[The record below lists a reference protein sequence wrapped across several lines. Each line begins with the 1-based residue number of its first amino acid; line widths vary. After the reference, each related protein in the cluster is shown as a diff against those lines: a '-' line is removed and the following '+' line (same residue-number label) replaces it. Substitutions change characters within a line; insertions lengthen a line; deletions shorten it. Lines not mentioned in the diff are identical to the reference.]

1 MSRKSKERIICE
13 CGMEVCRGAYL
24 QHCKSKHHQKFINNQ
39 YLLYNNIFEYY
50 YISMYRFHKHN
61 KKQGTKAH
69 ILGETKSNFT
79 PFDLRDTAYL
89 EHLSKELKL
98 RNARAGLLNLR
109 NDMIQ
114 ANKRANFQ
122 NVIESLM
129 NCQDQTYHIIPK
141 NI

>member
-1 MSRKSKERIICE
+1 
-13 CGMEVCRGAYL
+13 
-24 QHCKSKHHQKFINNQ
+24 
-39 YLLYNNIFEYY
+39 
-50 YISMYRFHKHN
+50 MYRFHKHN

-69 ILGETKSNFT
+69 IIGETKTNFT

-98 RNARAGLLNLR
+98 RNARAGLLSLR

-122 NVIESLM
+122 NEFDRITNELSRPNLPH
-129 NCQDQTYHIIPK
+129 NTKEHLEDRIRQLKSIK
-141 NI
+141 FS